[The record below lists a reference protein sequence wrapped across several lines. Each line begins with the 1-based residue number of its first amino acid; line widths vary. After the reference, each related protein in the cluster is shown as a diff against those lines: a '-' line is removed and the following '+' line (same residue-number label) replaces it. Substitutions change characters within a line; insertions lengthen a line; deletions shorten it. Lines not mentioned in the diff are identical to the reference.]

1 MLFDVLRD
9 FSLTLYVTPV
19 LIVSTVILAV
29 GLFILLQNAR
39 SPVNFSFFL
48 ICFSVCIWF
57 YSMGV
62 IYGLHTPNIA
72 IQIYRSITF
81 FGVSFISPFVYIFS
95 AIWFGRSKAQLRG
108 ILFGLVGG
116 TIFYL
121 TGLLTPYGFDGV
133 RHYYWGFYP
142 IYGIAGKVFLLFFF
156 GYFFAAFYNYIR
168 GYRSE
173 TLPLRKKQIRL
184 IAIAF
189 LFSFTGSV
197 DYIPKLFD
205 IAIYPIGYISVL
217 IWILMVAYTI
227 VRYKAMDIE
236 TVIHKT
242 LMWLATT
249 IVAILPFFVFTY
261 VFKDFLQRI
270 DGVWLGI
277 CVTAQTLI
285 FYTYFSKLQP
295 VLGQLFRRRH
305 ADLQAAYQR
314 FSNDLVHLKDLSSL
328 LQRIMRLIRRTL
340 YVKQASLYMVDASG
354 EMLVP
359 VIVKGMRGVKPVELN
374 HPFLTW
380 LKMRDEVV
388 LLDFTQ
394 EDPTANEVKSKM
406 MEYFSDRSALVA
418 VPLVLGGNL
427 LGVLHLGRKEN
438 LQRFKSSEIQF
449 LTQLRAPMTIALSN
463 SLQFEN
469 VSKLYEQVQQQNTR
483 LKELDR
489 LKSQFLANTSH
500 ELRTPLNGILGL
512 VEAVL
517 DGADGEVNSAQ
528 SRHLR
533 MILESGANLKE
544 LINNLLELS
553 KLESGQTHLNIK
565 PFNIL
570 NAVTVVLALLE
581 GIAHKKGV
589 QLKCEGEKDL
599 PDVYGDP
606 EKIQRVLLNLAGNA
620 LKFTEKGSVTIRLTK
635 SSSGVHIAVEDTG
648 IGIKEQDLKVI
659 FERFRQADGGET
671 RDYEGTGL
679 GLSIARDIVRLHHSD
694 IAVTSQFGQG
704 SIFAFE
710 MPTASFEQAVLTAQ
724 ESPAGAMSE
733 PLQRVENVE
742 AASPEAPQ
750 EKIYELAR
758 DPEEEA
764 IVQGHGE
771 LVLVVDDNSVNREVI
786 RTRLG
791 MNNYRVVE
799 AIDGQD
805 ALDKVIADKP
815 ALVLLDLMMPRM
827 SGYEFCRQV
836 RKLYTADELPIIM
849 LTAKTEMGDKVLGLN
864 IGANDYLS
872 KPFHQEEL
880 LARVGVLLRL
890 RAMHEELRGWNQ
902 QLEVRVEERTRELHT
917 TQKQLIQAEK
927 MATVGTFAGGIAHEI
942 NNPLTAVLTNA
953 QVLKMTSINEEDK
966 ELVDLIEEGAKRCQ
980 VIIQKLMRYSR
991 KSDLGSARQTVSLEK
1006 VVQSVCGLL
1015 SYQLQQDNVMLEQ
1028 DLAGL
1033 PTIQG
1038 NAGELEQV
1046 FTNLVL
1052 NAKDAILS
1060 TGRGEGL
1067 IRIQGRKTDHEIRI
1081 EVVDNGT
1088 GIKKENLTKIF
1099 DPFFTT
1105 KDVGS
1110 GTGLGLSVT
1119 HGILERHSCRV
1130 FVESEWGVGTTFVL
1144 VFPLSASE

>member
-1 MLFDVLRD
+1 MILRILEAYHPNLYSIPVFCVSLFTIFVGFFIFWQNKR
-9 FSLTLYVTPV
+9 SAVNVT
-19 LIVSTVILAV
+19 
-29 GLFILLQNAR
+29 
-39 SPVNFSFFL
+39 FFL
-48 ICFSVCIWF
+48 ICFDVGAWLLGSGTLLGIKDPELGVWLYRNWTFIW
-57 YSMGV
+57 
-62 IYGLHTPNIA
+62 
-72 IQIYRSITF
+72 
-81 FGVSFISPFVYIFS
+81 VSFISTCVYWFS
-95 AIWFGRSKAQLRG
+95 VAWFKLFKKQWLWAILAFPIALT
-108 ILFGLVGG
+108 FGLLGRNPEIGVLRVEPQ
-116 TIFYL
+116 FW
-121 TGLLTPYGFDGV
+121 GL
-133 RHYYWGFYP
+133 HAK
-142 IYGIAGKVFLLFFF
+142 YGIASALSLVTFF
-156 GYFFAAFYNYIR
+156 GYFFGAFYNFLKDYLR
-168 GYRSE
+168 E
-173 TLPLRKKQIRL
+173 TDKMKKIQIRL
-184 IAIAF
+184 ISIAF
-189 LFSFTGSV
+189 LISFTGSV
-197 DYIPKLFD
+197 DYISKVTSV
-205 IAIYPIGYISVL
+205 AVYPFGYISVFS
-217 IWILMVAYTI
+217 WILIVAFSI

-242 LMWLATT
+242 LMWLAVTA
-249 IVAILPFFVFTY
+249 VAIVPFAALTY
-261 VFKDFLQRI
+261 VTRDWLRTMTGGVLSAWITLQALLFYFYFNRI
-270 DGVWLGI
+270 
-277 CVTAQTLI
+277 
-285 FYTYFSKLQP
+285 QP
-295 VLGQLFRRRH
+295 LLSHWFRRRH
-305 ADLQAAYQR
+305 ADLQEAFQK
-314 FSNDLVHLKDLSSL
+314 FTNDLVHLKDLKSL
-328 LQRIMRLIRRTL
+328 LQRLVRLIRRSL
-340 YVKQASLYMVDASG
+340 YVRQVSVYLLSEDKKQ
-354 EMLVP
+354 LVP
-359 VIVKGMRGVKPVELN
+359 VIVKGMRGAKPVSAN
-374 HPFLTW
+374 HPFLSW
-380 LKMRDEVV
+380 LSSKDQVM
-388 LLDFTQ
+388 LLDLVRD
-394 EDPTANEVKSKM
+394 DPSARAIQGQLV
-406 MEYFSDRSALVA
+406 EYFHEVNASVA
-418 VPLVLGGNL
+418 VPLMIGENI

-438 LQRFKSSEIQF
+438 LQGYRATEIQF
-449 LTQLRAPMTIALSN
+449 LSQLKSPVTIALSN

-469 VSKLYEQVQQQNTR
+469 VSKLYQQVQTQNDR

-553 KLESGQTHLNIK
+553 KLESGQTHLSIK
-565 PFNIL
+565 PFNML

-589 QLKCEGEKDL
+589 QLKCESEKDL

-620 LKFTEKGSVTIRLTK
+620 LKFTEKGSVVIRLKKAEGTVGI
-635 SSSGVHIAVEDTG
+635 SVEDTG
-648 IGIKEQDLKVI
+648 IGIKEQNLKVI

-671 RDYEGTGL
+671 RNYEGTGL
-679 GLSIARDIVRLHHSD
+679 GLAIARDIVRMHHSD
-694 IAVTSQFGQG
+694 ISVTSQFGQG
-704 SIFAFE
+704 SVFSFE
-710 MPTASFEQAVLTAQ
+710 MPTAPFEQAVMPAQ
-724 ESPAGAMSE
+724 AESG
-733 PLQRVENVE
+733 VEMMTPVTGVTVE
-742 AASPEAPQ
+742 APSPEEPK
-750 EKIYELAR
+750 EKVYELAR
-758 DPEEEA
+758 DSEEEA
-764 IVQGHGE
+764 IIRGNGE
-771 LVLVVDDNSVNREVI
+771 LVLVVDDNEVNREVI

-791 MNNYRVVE
+791 MNNYRVIE
-799 AIDGQD
+799 AVDGQD
-805 ALDKVIADKP
+805 ALDKVVAAQP
-815 ALVLLDLMMPRM
+815 AIVLLDLMMPKM

-836 RKLYTADELPIIM
+836 RKMHSADELPIIM

-890 RAMHEELRGWNQ
+890 RAMHEELRQWNL
-902 QLEVRVEERTRELHT
+902 QLEARVEERTRELHA
-917 TQKQLIQAEK
+917 TQSQLIQAEK

-953 QVLKMTSINEEDK
+953 QVLKMTSVNEEDK

-980 VIIQKLMRYSR
+980 VIIQKLMKYSR
-991 KSDLGSARQTVSLEK
+991 KADLNSARQAVSLEK

-1015 SYQLQQDNVMLEQ
+1015 SYQLQQDNVALEQ
-1028 DLAGL
+1028 DLTGL
-1033 PTIQG
+1033 PPIQG

-1046 FTNLVL
+1046 FTNMIL

-1067 IRIQGRKTDHEIRI
+1067 IRLQARKTGDEIRV
-1081 EVVDNGT
+1081 EVIDNGT

-1144 VFPLSASE
+1144 VFPLSS

>member
-1 MLFDVLRD
+1 MFVDVIRD
-9 FSLTLYVTPV
+9 FNLTLYVTPV
-19 LIVSTVILAV
+19 LLVSTIILAV
-29 GLFILLQNAR
+29 GLFIAVQNIR

-48 ICFSVCIWF
+48 ICFSVCVWF
-57 YSMGV
+57 YSMGI
-62 IYGLHTPNIA
+62 IYGLHSA
-72 IQIYRSITF
+72 ELALSVYRTITF

-95 AIWFGRSKAQLRG
+95 AIWFGRSKEQSRG
-108 ILFGLVGG
+108 IIFGLAGG
-116 TIFYL
+116 AVFYL
-121 TGLLTPYGFDGV
+121 IGLLTPYGFDGI
-133 RHYYWGFYP
+133 RRYYWGFYP
-142 IYGIAGKVFLLFFF
+142 IYGLSGKIFLFFFF

-168 GYRSE
+168 GYRNES
-173 TLPLRKKQIRL
+173 LPLRKKQIKL

-197 DYIPKLFD
+197 DYIPKLFNF
-205 IAIYPIGYISVL
+205 AIYPIGYISVL

-236 TVIHKT
+236 TVVHKT

-249 IVAILPFFVFTY
+249 IVAILPFFILTY
-261 VFKDFLQRI
+261 VFKDLLQRI
-270 DGVWLGI
+270 SGVWLGVI
-277 CVTAQTLI
+277 VTAQTLI
-285 FYTYFSKLQP
+285 FYAYFSKLQP
-295 VLGQLFRRRH
+295 VLSQLFRRRH
-305 ADLQAAYQR
+305 ADLQTAYQR
-314 FSNDLVHLKDLSSL
+314 FSDDLVHLKDLRSL

-340 YVKQASLYMVDASG
+340 YIKQASLYMADAAG

-359 VIVKGMRGVKPVELN
+359 VIVKGMRGVKPVELS

-380 LKMRDEVV
+380 LKMKDRVV

-394 EDPTANEVKSKM
+394 DDPTASDVKPHM
-406 MEYFSDRSALVA
+406 IEYFSDRNTLVA

-438 LQRFKSSEIQF
+438 LQRFKSSEVQF
-449 LTQLRAPMTIALSN
+449 LTQLKAPMTIALSN

-469 VSKLYEQVQQQNTR
+469 VSKLYEQVQVQNTR

-517 DGADGEVNSAQ
+517 DGADGEVNPAQ

-589 QLKCEGEKDL
+589 QLKCESEKDL
-599 PDVYGDP
+599 PDVFGDP

-620 LKFTEKGSVTIRLTK
+620 LKFTEKGSVTIRLQK
-635 SSSGVHIAVEDTG
+635 HEGCVSVSVEDTG
-648 IGIKEQDLKVI
+648 IGIKENDLKVI

-671 RDYEGTGL
+671 RNYEGTGL
-679 GLSIARDIVRLHHSD
+679 GLSIARDIVRLHQSD
-694 IAVTSQFGQG
+694 ISVTSQFGQG
-704 SIFAFE
+704 SIFSFE
-710 MPTASFEQAVLTAQ
+710 MLTALFQ
-724 ESPAGAMSE
+724 QAALNVPVETAGAAAE
-733 PLQRVENVE
+733 TAPIVKDVESVS
-742 AASPEAPQ
+742 AEAPQ
-750 EKIYELAR
+750 EKIYELSQ
-758 DPEEEA
+758 DFDEGA
-764 IVQGHGE
+764 IVRGNEE
-771 LVLVVDDNSVNREVI
+771 LVLVVDDNEVNREVI

-799 AIDGQD
+799 AVDGQE
-805 ALDKVIADKP
+805 ALDKVASDKP
-815 ALVLLDLMMPRM
+815 AIVLLDLMMPRM
-827 SGYEFCRQV
+827 SGYEFCKQV
-836 RKLYTADELPIIM
+836 RKEYSADELPIIM
-849 LTAKTEMGDKVLGLN
+849 LTAKTEMGDKVFGLN

-890 RAMHEELRGWNQ
+890 RAMHEQLRGWNT
-902 QLEVRVEERTRELHT
+902 QLEVRVEERTRELHA
-917 TQKQLIQAEK
+917 TQTQLIQAEK

-953 QVLKMTSINEEDK
+953 QVLKMTSVNEEDK

-980 VIIQKLMRYSR
+980 VIIQKLMKYSR
-991 KSDLGSARQTVSLEK
+991 KADINSARQALSLES

-1015 SYQLQQDNVMLEQ
+1015 AYQLQQDNVAIEQ

-1033 PTIQG
+1033 PAIQG

-1046 FTNLVL
+1046 FTNMIL

-1067 IRIQGRKTDHEIRI
+1067 IRLQGRRTGDQIRV
-1081 EVVDNGT
+1081 EVIDNGT

-1119 HGILERHSCRV
+1119 HGILERHACRV

-1144 VFPLSASE
+1144 VFPLGN